1 MTRTSVF
8 FAVCMAVG
16 SLAHGQQTS
25 PVVAPIVSPSA
36 AASAPAQGGAAA
48 KEPSQYDR
56 IWNRFTQVY
65 RNDKNPAVQQ
75 VLFTGRFQ
83 HDLVM
88 LDSDEGDH
96 DESNVR
102 RVRLGPR
109 ITFLR
114 NYLFHAEVEVNPQ
127 ERNPFYMR
135 FTDLYVQWSKS
146 GKLALTVGKHAV
158 PFTQEGATS
167 SKDLLTIDRSNLAN
181 NIWFGQEY
189 MPGVSASGRVDP
201 WIYRAGVFSAG
212 AANRELGEF
221 SGGYFT
227 LGVLGYDFAKA
238 LDVKEAVLTGN
249 YVYQHPDA
257 DNTFT
262 QRLEHVASA
271 HFRFE
276 ATRWGIRSD
285 VSTATGYL
293 GQSDLWA
300 VMAMPFVNVTDK
312 FQVVGRYTR
321 IESADPNGVRLATY
335 ENRVVSGRGD
345 QYDELYL
352 GANYFFYGHK
362 LKLQSGLQWAD
373 LNDEVNDGGAFSGLS
388 WVTGLRIGW

>member
-1 MTRTSVF
+1 MTMTRIVVVVLAISLGC
-8 FAVCMAVG
+8 A
-16 SLAHGQQTS
+16 SLARAQ
-25 PVVAPIVSPSA
+25 A
-36 AASAPAQGGAAA
+36 AAPAQGSPA
-48 KEPSQYDR
+48 KELSHYDR
-56 IWNRFTQVY
+56 IWNSFTQLY
-65 RNDKNPAVQQ
+65 RNEKNPVVQQ

-83 HDLVM
+83 HDFVAV
-88 LDSDEGDH
+88 DSDEGNH
-96 DESNVR
+96 DESNIR

-189 MPGVSASGRVDP
+189 MPGVSVSGRVEP
-201 WIYRAGVFSAG
+201 WVYRAGVYSSG
-212 AANRELGEF
+212 AANREFGEF

-227 LGVLGYDFAKA
+227 LGVLGYDFAKT

-249 YVYQHPDA
+249 YVYQHPDV

-262 QRLEHVASA
+262 QRLEHVASV

-276 ATRWGIRSD
+276 DTLWGLRSD
-285 VSTATGYL
+285 VSTASGYL

-312 FQVVGRYTR
+312 FQVVGRYTH
-321 IESADPNGVRLATY
+321 IASADANGVRLATY
-335 ENRVVSGRGD
+335 ENRIVSGRGD
-345 QYDELYL
+345 EYNELYL

-373 LNDEVNDGGAFSGLS
+373 LNDEVNDGGTFSGVS
-388 WVTGLRIGW
+388 WVTGVRIGW